1 VLTNK
6 ALDRLAVRQSE
17 TEVKLTTNPNACGTL
32 IEVDPTVDSSADG
45 KGDTDSCL
53 LLAIAQGCELRR
65 GKRTFFRSRE
75 SSSLRGGLA
84 RFTTKRLR
92 K

>member
-1 VLTNK
+1 MLTNK

-17 TEVKLTTNPNACGTL
+17 TEEIKLTTNPNACGTS

-45 KGDTDSCL
+45 KGDSCL

-65 GKRTFFRSRE
+65 GKRTFFRSTEVLLCEEGSPACSR
-75 SSSLRGGLA
+75 
-84 RFTTKRLR
+84 TKH
-92 K
+92 